1 MQPMVAV
8 QSNQKIFSPQ
18 ASNTMFMND
27 FRELRSNPIEGKI
40 QAQELFIY
48 RPPLHPSEIQGC
60 TVFDTCAIVN
70 TPDVMDLSVKN
81 HVLVIIPFPVLTEL
95 DRLNKNSGN
104 NELRAKAR
112 VAMRRLRQLHSSR
125 YVELEDSNDSKRGVD
140 GIIATNNDERILRCA
155 YRIQT
160 ALPPDCL
167 HAGKILFV
175 TDDCNLSLKA
185 AAHAVK
191 CMTSE
196 EYCTLMD
203 QSRIPEVPEEP
214 MDVDPDPEPDPI
226 TTQRSTSEVPV
237 PRIEG
242 GKPTKTSRASK
253 PKVQAK
259 AMVKSKISI
268 SQALIERLETPGTKR
283 RLQLRARK
291 KDNIK
296 VIPRSGRDKS
306 PIVGLDKE
314 NDTIEI
320 AKSSDSH
327 IASHPGTA
335 TDRPSRWQEYRKPQ
349 NLPKYYQEQSEKGRV
364 EVYHDALHPPQ
375 TPISLLPNS
384 KSDRTTS
391 PLQPSRQPHSTL
403 RKEEAKGN
411 LYRTSDDR
419 DKTPIAICHRCKRSC
434 SVEETSNSEEDPTSS
449 RRARSRKNRKSSVE
463 DNPKCRTACSRTP
476 SVSNVSSKHYSS
488 SARQAQQFR
497 PDQEDSSRKNSQSA
511 SELALIKFLEI
522 WKGLVAKVIEKIAR
536 GNPSEKAKTDI
547 RKLRECARQLCESG
561 ELNHLKELVDMTSTL
576 YYYYTFDPA
585 FKNLGFAPA
594 VLSGLLSLMLSR
606 ATVAADELVDSIMGF
621 VVDPSVLS
629 C

>member
-1 MQPMVAV
+1 MQSMVEV
-8 QSNQKIFSPQ
+8 QNNLKIFSPQ
-18 ASNTMFMND
+18 SSNSMFMND
-27 FRELRSNPIEGKI
+27 FRELRSNPAEGKI

-60 TVFDTCAIVN
+60 TVFDTCAVVN
-70 TPDVMDLSVKN
+70 TPDVMDLSVRN

-167 HAGKILFV
+167 HAGKIVFV

-196 EYCTLMD
+196 EYCTLMN

-226 TTQRSTSEVPV
+226 TTQRSTSELPV
-237 PRIEG
+237 PRIDSL
-242 GKPTKTSRASK
+242 KPTKASRALK
-253 PKVQAK
+253 PKLQAK
-259 AMVKSKISI
+259 EMVKSKISI
-268 SQALIERLETPGTKR
+268 PQALMERLETPVTKR
-283 RLQLRARK
+283 RLQLRAKK

-296 VIPRSGRDKS
+296 VISRSGRDKS
-306 PIVGLDKE
+306 KTVGPGKE
-314 NDTIEI
+314 NDTIET
-320 AKSSDSH
+320 AKSSEYY

-335 TDRPSRWQEYRKPQ
+335 TDRPSRWQQYREPQ
-349 NLPKYYQEQSEKGRV
+349 SFSRYYQEQSEKGRV
-364 EVYHDALHPPQ
+364 EKVYHDALYPPQ
-375 TPISLLPNS
+375 TPSSLLPNS

-391 PLQPSRQPHSTL
+391 LLQPSRQPPL
-403 RKEEAKGN
+403 RKVEAEGS

-419 DKTPIAICHRCKRSC
+419 DNTTIAICRYCKRSC
-434 SVEETSNSEEDPTSS
+434 SLEDTSNSEEDPTSS
-449 RRARSRKNRKSSVE
+449 RRVRSRINRKSPVE
-463 DNPKCRTACSRTP
+463 DDPMRKTVCSRTP
-476 SVSNVSSKHYSS
+476 SVSNVSSKYYRS
-488 SARQAQQFR
+488 SARQVQQSR
-497 PDQEDSSRKNSQSA
+497 SDQEDSSRKNSQSA
-511 SELALIKFLEI
+511 SELALMKFLEI
-522 WKGLVAKVIEKIAR
+522 WRGLVAKVIEKIAR

-561 ELNHLKELVDMTSTL
+561 ELSHLKELVDMTSTL
-576 YYYYTFDPA
+576 YYFYTFDPA

-594 VLSGLLSLMLSR
+594 VLSGVLSLMLSR